1 MKILDTL
8 DRHAVGIGRFA
19 WVMAWFGLVA
29 GQLHALARHAT
40 EDGKADLDMPT
51 TAFWAEPAAA
61 ALKPLLDWGDPDLVY
76 VTYGK
81 LWLPVFIAFFLCSLV
96 TYRLRQPTGFER
108 VVWRVMVVA
117 YGSAVIDVFLEYW
130 TQWTGETTAFL
141 DIVFVVGIPF
151 ILVTM
156 LGSTVLGI
164 TLLRNGFRPRASA
177 WLLTLTLPGLFVI
190 SMFTSLGNVV
200 LPIAFAFGIVGR
212 QLANAEPVAA
222 SSDWER
228 ETALPQSDE
237 AVS

>member
-1 MKILDTL
+1 MDVL
-8 DRHAVGIGRFA
+8 DRNAKNIGRFA
-19 WVMAWFGLVA
+19 WCTAWFGLVI
-29 GQLHALARHAT
+29 GQLHALARHQT
-40 EDGKADLDMPT
+40 VDGRSDLDLPLT
-51 TAFWAEPAAA
+51 RVWAEPAADF
-61 ALKPLLDWGDPDLVY
+61 LSPLLSWADPDLVY

-108 VVWRVMVVA
+108 VIWRVMVVA

-141 DIVFVVGIPF
+141 DIVFLVGIPF

-156 LGSTVLGI
+156 LGSTILGI

-200 LPIAFAFGIVGR
+200 LPIAFAFGIIGR
-212 QLANAEPVAA
+212 RLGNTDSSRRRTGVAA
-222 SSDWER
+222 GAGNDESVSQ
-228 ETALPQSDE
+228 TA
-237 AVS
+237 